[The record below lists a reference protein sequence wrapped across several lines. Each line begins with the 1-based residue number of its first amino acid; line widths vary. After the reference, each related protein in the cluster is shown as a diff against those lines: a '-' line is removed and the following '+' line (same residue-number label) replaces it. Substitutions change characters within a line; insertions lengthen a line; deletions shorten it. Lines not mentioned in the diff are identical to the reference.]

1 MTEQHSLDPKQVRR
15 HVYSAIHSLDRMSGT
30 AAYYQVGAVVHEMGQ
45 ILDEAWTLIEADDGN
60 KQSPSWTEAK
70 PHTTLRQAIG

>member
-15 HVYSAIHSLDRMSGT
+15 QVYSAIHSLDRMSGT
-30 AAYYQVGAVVHEMGQ
+30 ALSPLHRSR
-45 ILDEAWTLIEADDGN
+45 TLTGSSKPVGN

-70 PHTTLRQAIG
+70 PHATIRQAIG